1 MLTVVRSA
9 VGVGAGDAGAEG
21 PALRGCVTGVLSRAQ
36 KATTRP
42 SRRACTS
49 GTWTCSGAGERPV
62 WRGGAARVWAADGVH
77 PRDRSPAVSASGAR
91 PPCRAHPLSNVE
103 LRPPWTGSLPRARSS
118 PSPRPG
124 RALWVAVSHKGGGRL
139 LSGHT
144 RKHSAWLL
152 SSDTRGD
159 AELSCL

>member
-91 PPCRAHPLSNVE
+91 PPCRAHPLSPRGAASSVDG
-103 LRPPWTGSLPRARSS
+103 LAPPGPQRSQ
-118 PSPRPG
+118 PAAWEGP
-124 RALWVAVSHKGGGRL
+124 VGGRVARRRGPA
-139 LSGHT
+139 SVQAHT
-144 RKHSAWLL
+144 GALGVVTQLGYQR
-152 SSDTRGD
+152 
-159 AELSCL
+159 